1 VAIRGK
7 IGLVEKKSVRLGRA
21 MAKDRE
27 YWKRKEHFDKYG
39 VWPASAKKAPLSA
52 AQGADKAAKPVIR
65 DTNLSLQYDNDG
77 NPIHGEPGGYTKD
90 GGH

>member
-1 VAIRGK
+1 
-7 IGLVEKKSVRLGRA
+7 

-52 AQGADKAAKPVIR
+52 AQGADKASKPVIR

-77 NPIHGEPGGYTKD
+77 NPIETEPTGYCKYC
-90 GGH
+90 GH